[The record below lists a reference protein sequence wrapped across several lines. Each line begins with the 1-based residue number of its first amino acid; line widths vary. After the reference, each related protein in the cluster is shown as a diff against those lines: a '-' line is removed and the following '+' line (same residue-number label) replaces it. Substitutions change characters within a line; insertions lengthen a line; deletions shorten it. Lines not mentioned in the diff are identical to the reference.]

1 MIIDIHTH
9 AWPGKVSE
17 RARDNLESLF
27 GEKMV
32 CDPTADNLLR
42 YMDKNSIDV
51 SVICSVATRPV
62 QVPAINDWL
71 FKTRD
76 KRLRVFCSIH
86 PAYDKWKEE
95 LRKIKDSGDGIK
107 LQPEFQDFFVD
118 DDILMPLYEEMEV
131 LDIPVLFH
139 CGEEL
144 SGTMKVHSSPSRILR
159 IREKFPRLRMVGAH
173 FGGFRLWKETK
184 EYLIGKD
191 IYLDTSFFFGYLP
204 DADARQM
211 LLAHRPDRILF
222 GTDFPL
228 VDQRKDLEY
237 IRKMDIPAELKERI
251 LGLNAE
257 RLLEQKAGV

>member
-9 AWPGKVSE
+9 AWPDKVSE

-32 CDPTADNLLR
+32 CDPTVDNLIR
-42 YMDKNSIDV
+42 YMDRNAIDV

-71 FKTRD
+71 FRTRSE
-76 KRLRVFCSIH
+76 KLRVFCAIH
-86 PAYDKWKEE
+86 PGYSKWEDELKRIRDK
-95 LRKIKDSGDGIK
+95 GDGIK

-118 DDILMPLYEEMEV
+118 DDSVMPLYEVMER

-144 SGTMKVHSSPSRILR
+144 SGTMKVRSSPSRISR
-159 IREKFPRLRMVGAH
+159 IRDKFPRLRMVGAH
-173 FGGFRLWKETK
+173 FGGFRLWEDTK
-184 EYLIGKD
+184 KYLIGKD
-191 IYLDTSFFFGYLP
+191 IYLDTSFFFGHLP
-204 DADARQM
+204 DEDARQM

-228 VDQRKDLEY
+228 TDQKNDLEY
-237 IRKMDIPAELKERI
+237 IRKFDVPAALKERM
-251 LGLNAE
+251 LYLNAKG
-257 RLLEQKAGV
+257 LLEQKADI